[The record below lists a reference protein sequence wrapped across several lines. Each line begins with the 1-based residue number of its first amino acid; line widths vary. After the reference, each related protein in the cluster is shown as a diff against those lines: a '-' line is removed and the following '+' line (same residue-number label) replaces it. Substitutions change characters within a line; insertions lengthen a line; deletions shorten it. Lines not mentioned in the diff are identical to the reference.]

1 MEIVGSTL
9 YDTWIGLNNA
19 FIRTNPD
26 NSLGEKFILM
36 ARRDY
41 AMFKSNIVL
50 KCDSLWLPDK
60 EFFLFKK
67 EKRIQLLHK
76 RYLDPVIWQEGVDRL
91 TANKYQNPRFY
102 PKSFLFQ
109 FHHRGKISP
118 TGGGCLV
125 AFILYWFDS
134 SWHLHVFS
142 RMTEITINLLADMY
156 FIQSLILDLINDK
169 HLQGVKNFPLLDTIW
184 TFTLTNQKR
193 DRIPPYLLYTGG
205 DSAVKKFMS
214 AKPKNRWQ
222 KCIQDN
228 FWDTFIY
235 PEKVNWAQ
243 RLRWTNKFLENTK
256 IDWRKLKNENK

>member
-1 MEIVGSTL
+1 MEIIGNSL

-19 FIRTNPD
+19 FIKTDPD

-50 KCDSLWLPDK
+50 KCDSLQLPDK

-67 EKRIQLLHK
+67 EKRIQLLSRK
-76 RYLDPVIWQEGVDRL
+76 YIDPVLWEEGVDRL
-91 TANKYQNPRFY
+91 KAKKYQNPRFY
-102 PKSFLFQ
+102 PKAFVFQ
-109 FHHRGKISP
+109 FHYQGRVSP

-125 AFILYWFDS
+125 AFVLSWFDS
-134 SWHLHVFS
+134 NWHLHVFS
-142 RMTEITINLLADMY
+142 RTTEVTINLLADMY
-156 FIQSLILDLINDK
+156 FIRFLVSDLINK
-169 HLQGVKNFPLLDTIW
+169 GYLQGVEFPLLDTMW
-184 TFTLTNQKR
+184 TFSLANQKR
-193 DRIPPYLLYTGG
+193 DRIPPYLLYTQG
-205 DSAVKKFMS
+205 DSGVKKFMF

-235 PEKVNWAQ
+235 PEKITWEQ
-243 RLRWTNKFLENTK
+243 RKRWTDKFLENTK
-256 IDWRKLKNENK
+256 IDWRFLSESKGY